1 MNASDASGDTS
12 SSLSSTGQGAQVF
25 LAFLHLGLTSFGG
38 PLAHMGYFHAEFV
51 RRRQWLDDTQF
62 ASWLALCQFLPGPA
76 SSQMGLLLGYARAGY
91 AGAALA
97 WLGFTLPSALLLY
110 ALALGL
116 HGPLA
121 VPVQV
126 LHMLKILAVAV
137 VAHALLGMMRSLGK
151 SFAAWLIMTG
161 TCALALVLPNAW
173 VHLAWLLVCAVLGR
187 VCCMPCLTP
196 RQADAARSTS
206 LVDKA
211 STATLMTGLRCGGG
225 EYERETSVPAIALAR
240 CLPRPALVCGLL
252 FALLLLALPLVHHW
266 ADAPLWA
273 VADVF
278 YRTGALVFGG
288 GHTVLPWLQWELVQG
303 GHVEAQDFLAGY
315 SLAQAVP
322 GPLFTF
328 AAFLGAVTQGYAG
341 AVVALLCIF
350 LPGTLLVFAALPVWT
365 RMQQSAPM
373 RSALQGVQAAV
384 MGLLA
389 AAFYQPIWIS
399 SIQSPAALLL
409 AGTGFVALHLKMP
422 AWALVLVFVALGAGM
437 HLGGVAP
444 GGV

>member
-1 MNASDASGDTS
+1 MTTSKTSDDAAPPRAF
-12 SSLSSTGQGAQVF
+12 SSTGRGAQVLLVF
-25 LAFLHLGLTSFGG
+25 LRLGLTSFGG

-51 RRRQWLDDTQF
+51 RRHQWLDDAQF

-91 AGAALA
+91 VGAALA

-116 HGPLA
+116 HGPLV

-137 VAHALLGMMRSLGK
+137 VAHALLGMMRSLGT
-151 SFAAWLIMTG
+151 SLAAWLIMAG
-161 TCALALVLPNAW
+161 TCALALALPNAW

-187 VCCMPCLTP
+187 VCFMPRPTP
-196 RQADAARSTS
+196 RRAGAAASPHACTGGDAARAQGFSP
-206 LVDKA
+206 A
-211 STATLMTGLRCGGG
+211 PAPLR
-225 EYERETSVPAIALAR
+225 S
-240 CLPRPALVCGLL
+240 LPRAALVCGLL
-252 FALLLLALPLVHHW
+252 FALLLLALPLLRHW

-303 GHVEAQDFLAGY
+303 GHVAAQDFLAGY

-328 AAFLGAVTQGYAG
+328 AAFLGAVTQGHAG

-350 LPGTLLVFAALPVWT
+350 LPGALLVFAALPLWT

-373 RSALQGVQAAV
+373 RRALRGVQAAV

-389 AAFYQPIWIS
+389 AAFYQPIWVS

-409 AGTGFVALHLKMP
+409 AGAGLAALHLKVP
-422 AWALVLVFVALGAGM
+422 AWALVLAFAALGAGL
-437 HLGGVAP
+437 HVGGVLP
-444 GGV
+444 GDI